1 MIPGLIQ
8 IDNFL
13 SNVEEIR
20 DKALTLK
27 YTPAFEEQGWKGHRC
42 LERNELT
49 LKVTDLVKTELSKRD
64 IKFASAAYDCYFHY
78 TLEDT
83 TKEKGYNKNRI
94 HKDRKKDYAGVIY
107 LTPNP
112 TPNSGTAF
120 YDENYIQIAETKN
133 TYNTFV
139 CYPANT
145 YHAVQEPFGTSI
157 EDSRLTFTV
166 FIEFKQKQS
175 KTLI

>member
-13 SNVEEIR
+13 KDVDVVRAE
-20 DKALTLK
+20 ALALN
-27 YTPAFEEQGWKGHRC
+27 YTPSFEEQGWKGHRC

-49 LKVTDLVKTELSKRD
+49 LKVTDLVKAELSKRD
-64 IKFASAAYDCYFHY
+64 DKFASAAYDCYFHY

-94 HKDRKKDYAGVIY
+94 HKERKKDYAGVIY
-107 LTPNP
+107 LAPNP

-120 YDENYIQIAETKN
+120 YDENYIQTAETSN

-145 YHAVQEPFGTSI
+145 NHAVQEPFGDSI
-157 EDSRLTFTV
+157 ENGRLTFTV

>member
-8 IDNFL
+8 IDDFL
-13 SNVEEIR
+13 EDEWSIR
-20 DKALTLK
+20 DQALELD
-27 YTPAFEEQGWKGHRC
+27 YTPSFEEQGWKGYRC

-49 LKVTDLVKTELSKRD
+49 LKVTDLVKAELSKRD
-64 IKFASAAYDCYFHY
+64 SKFATAAYDCYFHY

-107 LTPNP
+107 LAPYQV
-112 TPNSGTAF
+112 PNSGTAF
-120 YDENYIQIAETKN
+120 YDDNYIQIGEVEN
-133 TYNTFV
+133 VFNRFV
-139 CYPANT
+139 CYPANIN
-145 YHAVQEPFGTSI
+145 HAVQEPFGDSI
-157 EDSRLTFTV
+157 KNGRLTFTV